1 MEKAWVVDADAVEP
15 PHVLCAG
22 AIDLGQAPPG
32 GWRIDVLDAR
42 RLRDAGLWWSEQAHP
57 QHIRLVMEGGGPGA
71 AEDDRA
77 GDERLPHDGLGLLA
91 EEGRVIRWRDGLG
104 RGAVGA
110 SPEHA
115 ARQRRENGQEP
126 PDQRTPDLPALGLL
140 DGHAQLRGDT
150 RADRT
155 VEKRQAEPPWA
166 PGG

>member
-57 QHIRLVMEGGGPGA
+57 QHIRLVMGGREA
-71 AEDDRA
+71 APA
-77 GDERLPHDGLGLLA
+77 
-91 EEGRVIRWRDGLG
+91 
-104 RGAVGA
+104 
-110 SPEHA
+110 PEHA

-140 DGHAQLRGDT
+140 DGHAQLRGDP

>member
-32 GWRIDVLDAR
+32 GWRIDVLDTR
-42 RLRDAGLWWSEQAHP
+42 RLRDPGLWWSEQAHP

-77 GDERLPHDGLGLLA
+77 
-91 EEGRVIRWRDGLG
+91 
-104 RGAVGA
+104 
-110 SPEHA
+110 

-126 PDQRTPDLPALGLL
+126 PDQRALDLPALGLL

-155 VEKRQAEPPWA
+155 VEKRQA
-166 PGG
+166 